1 MYGKLFASTFTG
13 SLCGS
18 GPTVFAVWSYVIAH
32 AVDSSVELNPRLLAG
47 VLGTDAKEVA
57 NAIEFLGRP
66 DPDSRNADQGGRR
79 LIREGQYQYRV
90 VSHSIY
96 RAIKSDENRRAY
108 NREKQRESRERRG
121 KADSVKLDIIDS
133 QTLSMTNGLSIR
145 NVNDGQDNT
154 DTNTGTDPKAV
165 RTQDRSTYRTSD
177 TSLMSTATETKVAAV
192 NENHVP
198 QGYSRGPAEMG
209 ALQRDHLKHVVCSYV
224 NIDLCVG
231 VKLFETLW
239 GIYNTPDR
247 NEAVAAVERWLKQL
261 EDRFRTG
268 GKSPGGFT
276 WMVKEFRAWLVIE
289 GRVPENT
296 KPTKQS
302 RTPEQIKA
310 DVRAH
315 QEAQAKKKAAKR

>member
-32 AVDSSVELNPRLLAG
+32 AVDSTVELNPRLLSG
-47 VLGTDAKEVA
+47 ILGTDVKSVA
-57 NAIEFLGRP
+57 DAIDFLGRP
-66 DPDSRNADQGGRR
+66 DPESRNSDHAGRR
-79 LIREGQYQYRV
+79 LIRDGQYQYRV
-90 VSHSIY
+90 VSHAIY
-96 RAIKSDENRRAY
+96 RAMKSNEVRRAY
-108 NREKQRESRERRG
+108 NRDKQRESRERR
-121 KADSVKLDIIDS
+121 
-133 QTLSMTNGLSIR
+133 QLSIR
-145 NVNDGQDNT
+145 NVNDSQDNT
-154 DTNTGTDPKAV
+154 EYRVQSTDPKAV
-165 RTQDRSTYRTSD
+165 RTQERSTYCTSD
-177 TSLMSTATETKVAAV
+177 TSLLSTSSEKTVAAV
-192 NENHVP
+192 NENHEP
-198 QGYSRGPAEMG
+198 LGYTRGPAEMG
-209 ALQRDHLKHVVCSYV
+209 ALPKDHLKHVVCSYV
-224 NIDLCVG
+224 NMDLCVG

-261 EDRFRTG
+261 EDRFRAG

-276 WMVKEFRAWLVIE
+276 WMVKEFRAWLVTE

-315 QEAQAKKKAAKR
+315 DAEQAKKKAARR